1 VGADADLTIFDANR
15 VIDRS
20 TFEKPMQPSE
30 GIAHVLVE
38 GVFVVRDSELV
49 GSVYP
54 GRAIRRTPAVR
65 N

>member
-1 VGADADLTIFDANR
+1 
-15 VIDRS
+15 
-20 TFEKPMQPSE
+20 MQPSE
-30 GIAHVLVE
+30 GIVHVLVG